1 MQNKFMESIA
11 NTVLLLL
18 FFMAAVSY
26 NGKLFGHKAEDL
38 FSSEKDEIEII
49 APTTSQ
55 LGKLGISEGIL
66 KEEKKG
72 VWITGE
78 NFGGDKVIN
87 TLAFSKG
94 VYGFGGPTPLLLQI
108 DSSNKIKN
116 ILLLENNETPD
127 FIASIKSEGI
137 IDQWMGKDYQ
147 EMSSIKPDILSGATM
162 TSSSINRSILN
173 SLQAISNGGNK
184 TNWLSIIDTKSIVA
198 ILVILLAV
206 FVSFRAKSNKHLRTL
221 QLVLNTAIL
230 GFWCGKFISINV
242 LLGWTANGMNL
253 LTSSAVFLMLVLAIV
268 MPLFFKKK
276 SFYCN
281 WVCPFGSAQELAG
294 KLSKKKFHP
303 SQKFMKILK
312 HSQSFITL
320 AVFFSLWLGMASD
333 IVDYEPFS
341 AFIFQHASLAVI
353 CIAVIS
359 LVISIITPRPWCRFV
374 CPTGQI
380 LNWTN
385 KM

>member
-1 MQNKFMESIA
+1 MQNKFIESIA

-38 FSSEKDEIEII
+38 FKSKKDGITIV
-49 APTTSQ
+49 PPSKSQ
-55 LGKLGISEGIL
+55 LQTLGIHGSL
-66 KEEKKG
+66 LREESKG
-72 VWITGE
+72 VWTTGE
-78 NFGGDKVIN
+78 DLSADRVIN

-94 VYGFGGPTPLLLQI
+94 VYGFGGPTPLLLQL
-108 DSSNKIKN
+108 DSSNRIKN

-127 FIASIKSEGI
+127 FIASIESDGI
-137 IDQWMGKDYQ
+137 ISQWIGKNYKD
-147 EMSSIKPDILSGATM
+147 MSTQKPDILSGATM
-162 TSSSINRSILN
+162 TSNAINRSILN
-173 SLQAISNGGNK
+173 SLQSVSNGSNS
-184 TNWLSIIDTKSIVA
+184 TNWFAMMDIKTIAAL
-198 ILVILLAV
+198 LVIILGV
-206 FVSFRAKSNKHLRTL
+206 IVSFRYKTNKHVRTI
-221 QLVLNTAIL
+221 QLVLNTVVL

-253 LTSSAVFLMLVLAIV
+253 LTSSVVFLMLVLSIV

-281 WVCPFGSAQELAG
+281 WICPFGSAQELAG
-294 KLSKKKFHP
+294 KLNKKKFHP
-303 SQKFMKILK
+303 SPSLMKVLK
-312 HSQSFITL
+312 HTQTFITL
-320 AVFFSLWLGMASD
+320 AVFFCLWMGIASD
-333 IVDYEPFS
+333 IVNYEPFS
-341 AFIFQHASLAVI
+341 AFIFKHASLAVLI
-353 CIAVIS
+353 IAGIS
-359 LVISIITPRPWCRFV
+359 LLISIITPRPWCRFV